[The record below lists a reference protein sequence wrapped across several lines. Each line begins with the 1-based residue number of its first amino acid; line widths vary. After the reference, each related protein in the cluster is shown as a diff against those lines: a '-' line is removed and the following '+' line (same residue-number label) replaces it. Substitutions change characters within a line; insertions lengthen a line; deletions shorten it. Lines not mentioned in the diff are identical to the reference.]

1 MAHEV
6 KDLLSVADGGPVD
19 APNLAAIQRRARRLT
34 LLRGGWVAGAATVL
48 VAALV
53 GVTGGLVPSQIPL
66 VGEGPEP
73 SSTVPAEPTVPTEPD
88 GLDAPETGPPLW
100 TASSTPRCSAASDR
114 DRSWPAR
121 DLDCSSPRDMVM
133 PRPWWRSSWRPVT
146 RSGAPAWTGQPIC
159 TRPPTNC

>member
-66 VGEGPEP
+66 
-73 SSTVPAEPTVPTEPD
+73 
-88 GLDAPETGPPLW
+88 
-100 TASSTPRCSAASDR
+100 
-114 DRSWPAR
+114 
-121 DLDCSSPRDMVM
+121 
-133 PRPWWRSSWRPVT
+133 
-146 RSGAPAWTGQPIC
+146 
-159 TRPPTNC
+159 